1 MLSSL
6 LYCPKCGAGNP
17 LDSSTCFACGQS
29 LLSVMDCANSD
40 TLLQDRFQILAQVG
54 TGGFGAVYKAADTHA
69 HNQTVAIKQINL
81 RGLTPQETIEATDGF
96 NREVQLLSA
105 LTHARL
111 PHIHDHFTDP
121 DHWYLVMDFIDG
133 ETLEHYLRDV
143 ASPTSQATIRA
154 LPLDEVLDIGLQLCD
169 VLAHLHTNQP
179 PIIFRDLKPANIM
192 RAPGGK
198 LSLIDFGI
206 ARHFKPGQLKDT
218 IPFGS
223 PGYAAPEQYGRAQT
237 TPRADIYSLG
247 TLLYHLLSRV
257 DPAETPFSFAP
268 LRLYGQIGLTELE
281 TLIMHM
287 LELDSGNRPASI
299 AEIKAELQRIVE
311 LRTRTEPRIW
321 QPTSGQT
328 PPALS
333 LPGSSDYQPWQTV
346 ASAITGQQQQQQIMG
361 KSRTRA
367 SRRKFLTRSIA
378 IGGTLIIGTGI
389 IVQALSSL
397 TSNMNYAHSYPPSG
411 PQLHPLFDLKGHS
424 AQVNAVAWSPDGKL
438 LASASDD
445 TTVNVWDVEAQRI
458 LHTYRGFTTKVRS
471 VSWSPDGKYIAA
483 GANKLYAALGIG
495 NPYTNQET
503 NSELRVWEATTG
515 NTIYRYQENSN
526 AAINTVAW
534 SPNGALLAAGYIDG
548 TIHVLQ
554 MVGDG
559 HIQLL
564 STHKGQA
571 SISFDSTS
579 MLSWSPDGSSIA
591 SIDEHKVLT
600 VWDAFHKDKTIISRE
615 YIDNI
620 LMVKWA
626 PGSTLIATVSILGVI
641 DLWDITNKYSP
652 HVYEANNIESIA
664 WSPSATYLIGTGHNV
679 MYEWD
684 VTGMQPGSF
693 YQVNNADISPVSIAW
708 SPRPWRPLIALANQS
723 GVINIWQ
730 APD

>member
-1 MLSSL
+1 
-6 LYCPKCGAGNP
+6 
-17 LDSSTCFACGQS
+17 
-29 LLSVMDCANSD
+29 
-40 TLLQDRFQILAQVG
+40 
-54 TGGFGAVYKAADTHA
+54 
-69 HNQTVAIKQINL
+69 
-81 RGLTPQETIEATDGF
+81 
-96 NREVQLLSA
+96 
-105 LTHARL
+105 
-111 PHIHDHFTDP
+111 
-121 DHWYLVMDFIDG
+121 
-133 ETLEHYLRDV
+133 
-143 ASPTSQATIRA
+143 
-154 LPLDEVLDIGLQLCD
+154 
-169 VLAHLHTNQP
+169 
-179 PIIFRDLKPANIM
+179 
-192 RAPGGK
+192 
-198 LSLIDFGI
+198 
-206 ARHFKPGQLKDT
+206 
-218 IPFGS
+218 
-223 PGYAAPEQYGRAQT
+223 
-237 TPRADIYSLG
+237 
-247 TLLYHLLSRV
+247 
-257 DPAETPFSFAP
+257 
-268 LRLYGQIGLTELE
+268 
-281 TLIMHM
+281 
-287 LELDSGNRPASI
+287 
-299 AEIKAELQRIVE
+299 
-311 LRTRTEPRIW
+311 
-321 QPTSGQT
+321 
-328 PPALS
+328 
-333 LPGSSDYQPWQTV
+333 
-346 ASAITGQQQQQQIMG
+346 MG

-397 TSNMNYAHSYPPSG
+397 TSNMNYVHSYPPSG

-503 NSELRVWEATTG
+503 NSELQVWEVTTG
-515 NTIYRYQENSN
+515 NRIYRYQENSN

-591 SIDEHKVLT
+591 SIDEHKILT
-600 VWDAFHKDKTIISRE
+600 VWDAFHKDKTIVSRE
-615 YIDNI
+615 YVDNI

-679 MYEWD
+679 MYVWD
-684 VTGMQPGSF
+684 VTGMQHGSF
-693 YQVNNADISPVSIAW
+693 YQYNSAISPLSIAW